1 MTDIIYFQPSITNA
15 SREIEELVY
24 MHDIDYIDACI
35 MFCEKNNMEVEQI
48 ASIIKSNQNIKSKI
62 QIEAENLNYLKKIS
76 RLPL

>member
-1 MTDIIYFQPSITNA
+1 
-15 SREIEELVY
+15 

-62 QIEAENLNYLKKIS
+62 QIEAENLNYLKKTS